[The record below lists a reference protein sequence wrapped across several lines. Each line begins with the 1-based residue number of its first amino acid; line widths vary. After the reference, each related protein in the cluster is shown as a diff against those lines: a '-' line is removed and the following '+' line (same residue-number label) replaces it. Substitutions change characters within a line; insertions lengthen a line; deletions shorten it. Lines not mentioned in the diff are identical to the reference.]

1 MIKVLTLIGPAFIF
15 LVGMFTVACS
25 SPQPSATP
33 LATSIPEPT
42 AVPVSPEPPTL
53 TPIPSPSPNIEAT
66 VEARL
71 AATLEAIPSP
81 TPVPTVTPIPTE
93 PPTSTPIPTL
103 EPTVTPTP
111 TAKPTLT
118 PMPTPTPGQ
127 TSTPAPSPTP
137 TLTLTPTPS
146 PTPTLVPT
154 PTSIPGAWHDWVAED
169 RLTGEKAALF
179 STEATYHN
187 LEWPYDAPSLVV
199 RCVGKNSAEE
209 VFIVWD
215 KYMSSGVEDT
225 FIGQAR
231 FDLGSPST
239 VVWSESTSNEATFAD
254 HPGRLLDLIKS
265 ANTAFF
271 RIQDFSGEDH
281 DAEFNVTG
289 LSDAMAKYPDLCR
302 G

>member
-1 MIKVLTLIGPAFIF
+1 MTKVLTLTGLVFIF
-15 LVGMFTVACS
+15 LVGMFNVACS

-33 LATSIPEPT
+33 LPTPNPDPT
-42 AVPVSPEPPTL
+42 AVPVSLEPPTL

-71 AATLEAIPSP
+71 AAALEAIPSP
-81 TPVPTVTPIPTE
+81 TPMPTVTPIPTE
-93 PPTSTPIPTL
+93 TPTSTPIPTL
-103 EPTVTPTP
+103 EPSLTPTP
-111 TAKPTLT
+111 TAKPTST
-118 PMPTPTPGQ
+118 PLPTPKPSQ

-137 TLTLTPTPS
+137 TLTLTPTP
-146 PTPTLVPT
+146 TPTLIPI
-154 PTSIPGAWHDWVAED
+154 PTSIPSAWHDWVAED

-179 STEATYHN
+179 RTEATYHN

-215 KYMSSGVEDT
+215 KYMSSGIEGI
-225 FIGQAR
+225 FIGAVR
-231 FDLGSPST
+231 FDSDSPST
-239 VVWSESTSNEATFAD
+239 VLWSESTNNESTFAD
-254 HPGRLLDLIKS
+254 DPARLLAMLKP

-281 DAEFNVTG
+281 DAEFKVTG